1 MPRKKSKKNMYFHEG
16 TEKAIIRYNNSTDPN
31 LRNTIYNEQI
41 RFAFEKLPENL
52 INTFKFY

>member
-31 LRNTIYNEQI
+31 LRNTIYNEHI
-41 RFAFEKLPENL
+41 RFAFEKLAENL
-52 INTFKFY
+52 IHT